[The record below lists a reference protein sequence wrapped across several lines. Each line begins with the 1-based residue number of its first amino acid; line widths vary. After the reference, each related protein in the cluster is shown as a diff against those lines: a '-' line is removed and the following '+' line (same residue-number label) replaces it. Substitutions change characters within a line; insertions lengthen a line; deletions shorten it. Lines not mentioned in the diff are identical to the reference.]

1 MTEQQLINRA
11 VSFAWSVRNI
21 NRFLLTNKDVLGLYG
36 VREYVVDSKELRR
49 YYEYHEPNFAWRRWD
64 AFYSE
69 FQLRVEQHLSNK

>member
-21 NRFLLTNKDVLGLYG
+21 NRFLRTNKDVLWLYG

-49 YYEYHEPNFAWRRWD
+49 YYEYHEPNSAWRRFD
-64 AFYSE
+64 VFHSE
-69 FQLRVEQHLSNK
+69 FQLRVEQYLQQ